1 MDNITCSLVG
11 ADVDAQ
17 LGAWGALGPALQRS
31 TVIDGGLSLWFD
43 GSVETTLRDLAAQE
57 KDCCPFL
64 DLAVTAEGASVRLD
78 ITSELAD
85 ARPVIDALGELVGAV
100 DR

>member
-1 MDNITCSLVG
+1 MENITCSLVG
-11 ADVDAQ
+11 ADADVQ

-31 TVIDGGLSLWFD
+31 TAIDGGLGLWFD
-43 GSVETTLRDLAAQE
+43 SSVEPTLRDLAAKE
-57 KDCCPFL
+57 KECCPFL

-78 ITSELAD
+78 ITSQVAE